1 MSPFVNES
9 LESHFALETK
19 LKDLIKGSVNFE
31 ISSYPGY

>member
-9 LESHFALETK
+9 LLTLETK

-31 ISSYPGY
+31 ISSYRGY